1 MCVTILSAGRSIP
14 SGLTDGAAAVPS
26 MVRNGP
32 RRAAVA
38 TPRQEVRAQ
47 SGGEEI
53 IMSRRRKVYKKEEKV
68 DSRYGSPAVARL
80 ISTVMKRGK
89 KSLAERIVYT
99 AIDKSREGSDSV
111 DPLEVL
117 NKALEN
123 VRPRLEVKS
132 RRVGGATYQ
141 VPMEVAPARQ
151 VSLAMR
157 WIVQYA
163 DNRRGMPMAD
173 SLAQE
178 IKDAAAGQGNAI
190 KKREDTHKMA
200 QANRAFAHFRW

>member
-1 MCVTILSAGRSIP
+1 
-14 SGLTDGAAAVPS
+14 
-26 MVRNGP
+26 
-32 RRAAVA
+32 
-38 TPRQEVRAQ
+38 
-47 SGGEEI
+47 
-53 IMSRRRKVYKKEEKV
+53 MSRRRKVYKKEERT
-68 DSRYGSPAVARL
+68 DSRYGRPAVARL

-89 KSLAERIVYT
+89 KSLAARIVYT

-141 VPMEVAPARQ
+141 VPLEVPPGRQ

-163 DNRRGMPMAD
+163 DTRKGMPMAQA
-173 SLAQE
+173 LAAE
-178 IKDAAAGQGNAI
+178 IKDAEAGQGYAI
-190 KKREDTHKMA
+190 QK
-200 QANRAFAHFRW
+200 

>member
-1 MCVTILSAGRSIP
+1 
-14 SGLTDGAAAVPS
+14 
-26 MVRNGP
+26 
-32 RRAAVA
+32 
-38 TPRQEVRAQ
+38 
-47 SGGEEI
+47 
-53 IMSRRRKVYKKEEKV
+53 MSRRRKVYKKEEKL
-68 DSRYGSPAVARL
+68 DSRYGSVAVARL

-99 AIDKSREGSDSV
+99 AIDKSREGSDAV
-111 DPLEVL
+111 DPLEVV

-141 VPMEVAPARQ
+141 VPMEVTPARQ

-157 WIVQYA
+157 WIVSYA

-173 SLAQE
+173 ALAAE
-178 IKDAAAGQGNAI
+178 ARDAAAGRGAATR
-190 KKREDTHKMA
+190 KRGATREA
-200 QANRAFAHFRW
+200 